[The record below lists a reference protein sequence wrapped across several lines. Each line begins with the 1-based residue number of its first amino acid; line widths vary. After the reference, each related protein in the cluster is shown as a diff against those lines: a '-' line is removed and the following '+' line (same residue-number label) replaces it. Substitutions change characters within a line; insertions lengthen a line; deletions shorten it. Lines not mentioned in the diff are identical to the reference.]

1 MRNKEGYLDPTA
13 GEAIREADQQP
24 DRSGWYLQTI
34 RDLADIVDLEIV
46 EPVQIRVKKTRRV
59 WRSATDRNAPVTH
72 REAVSREFTA

>member
-1 MRNKEGYLDPTA
+1 MRNKEGYPDPTA

-24 DRSGWYLQTI
+24 DRIGWYLQTI

-59 WRSATDRNAPVTH
+59 W
-72 REAVSREFTA
+72 